1 MRNRNTI
8 FLTFL
13 YNFTVQD
20 SFGIAVIHLRL
31 KMPMKWWNK
40 NQLFLV
46 YLEAF
51 SSSKLIIV
59 LINEKIMSLLRVFSV
74 ENKRRKLLWEFLL
87 ILKRIVIWENSW
99 DSNLRIR
106 PGIRQYISKHI
117 SLIAAYKIW
126 LSKIFYRNIG
136 RLIKQADGIFGQ
148 FGPGRAGL
156 TEARPLPNP
165 A

>member
-1 MRNRNTI
+1 MLFKPMYVFQISWEFNLNLLRNRNTI

-13 YNFTVQD
+13 YYLTVQD

-106 PGIRQYISKHI
+106 PGFIYNPFLRQ
-117 SLIAAYKIW
+117 
-126 LSKIFYRNIG
+126 N
-136 RLIKQADGIFGQ
+136 
-148 FGPGRAGL
+148 
-156 TEARPLPNP
+156 
-165 A
+165 

>member
-1 MRNRNTI
+1 LRNRNTI

-106 PGIRQYISKHI
+106 PGQSFKVCLNICIYFRATYVVVI
-117 SLIAAYKIW
+117 KIDF
-126 LSKIFYRNIG
+126 IF
-136 RLIKQADGIFGQ
+136 
-148 FGPGRAGL
+148 P
-156 TEARPLPNP
+156 
-165 A
+165 